1 MTTPIIIIIYIMS
14 SSSASASPPTL
25 NSRPSK
31 SKLQEATKV
40 DMFSYYSNDARRMR
54 KLLLKEDE
62 DFDMAPLRAFLVGT
76 EEDPKNIVAD
86 NQDEYDDVFNC
97 EVQAKKR
104 RRSRTSRPINE
115 KERKTR
121 LSFEIHPSLM
131 MYDMLLE
138 LDDTT
143 AAPRNLV
150 EAEDEKKAA
159 ASKS

>member
-1 MTTPIIIIIYIMS
+1 MS
-14 SSSASASPPTL
+14 SSSASASPTL

-31 SKLQEATKV
+31 SKLPQEATKV
-40 DMFSYYSNDARRMR
+40 DMFLYYSNDARRMR

-62 DFDMAPLRAFLVGT
+62 DFDMAPLRASLVGT

-86 NQDEYDDVFNC
+86 NQDEYDNVFNC

-131 MYDMLLE
+131 LYDMLLE
-138 LDDTT
+138 LDEDTT